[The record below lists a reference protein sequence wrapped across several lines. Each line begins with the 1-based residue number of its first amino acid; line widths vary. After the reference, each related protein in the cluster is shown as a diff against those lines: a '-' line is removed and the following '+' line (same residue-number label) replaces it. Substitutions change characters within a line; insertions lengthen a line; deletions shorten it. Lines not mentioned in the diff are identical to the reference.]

1 MRYFLTIKMLALYS
15 IKLQNLNIL
24 LFGIVNFANNI
35 FRLKFFIMINNPMFN
50 KLNEVIDFKIVDS
63 KHITEAAKKGIENAK
78 NQLNTIYSVSDDKR
92 NFENTLL
99 ALDNM
104 YNALTK
110 VYEIESLLAFV
121 HPEKEIRDE
130 CLKQTAV
137 LEKFFNEIA
146 LSEPLYNA
154 VKSYSKTQDAE
165 SLKGGRKKY
174 LKETIEEFERN
185 GFALPKEKRDEL
197 KIIQDKLS
205 DLGIQF
211 DSNISSYKDFL
222 IVTEKEIDGLPDDYK
237 EEHRQDDG
245 TYKIGLA
252 YPSYVPFM
260 KYCKSDEARKIMA
273 EKYKNTAADKNLDIL
288 KQILTEREKMA
299 KLLGYKTFAEY
310 RTENRMAKNPKNV
323 WDFENRLK
331 DKVTEKAHKD
341 YHELLQV
348 KRKYKN
354 DQSIQTVESWE
365 AAFYG
370 NILLEE
376 KYELDNQ
383 KLKEY
388 FDVNR
393 VIRGLFHIAQ
403 HLYNIEFK
411 EIENPSVWH
420 NDVRF
425 FEVKEKGKLIA
436 RFYLDLYPRPDK
448 YNHAACFGMIPGKQ
462 LDADYQIPTASLVCN
477 FPKPVKDKPALMLHS
492 DVETF
497 FHEFGHLMHDLL
509 TRAELSAQA
518 GTTVARDFVEM
529 PSQIFEHWAWEY
541 ESLKQFARHYKSG
554 EFLPETLHDK
564 MIAAKNVGSGL
575 HVLQQIF
582 YGTLDL
588 TFHDKYNPNGNK
600 STTQLVKELQNE
612 ITLYKYQ
619 ENTHFEAGFGHLNGY
634 AAGYYSY
641 LWALVFA
648 EDMFSVFLENGIM
661 DKNTGLKLRK
671 LVLERGSTID
681 EMKIVKEFLGRESN
695 EEAFLKSIGL

>member
-1 MRYFLTIKMLALYS
+1 
-15 IKLQNLNIL
+15 
-24 LFGIVNFANNI
+24 
-35 FRLKFFIMINNPMFN
+35 MIDNPIFN
-50 KLNEVIDFKIVDS
+50 KFNEVIDFKTINSSHVA
-63 KHITEAAKKGIENAK
+63 EAAKKAIDHAK
-78 NQLNTIYSVSDDKR
+78 NQLNNIYHIPENAR
-92 NFENTLL
+92 NYKNTLL
-99 ALDNM
+99 ALDDI
-104 YNALTK
+104 YNQLTK

-146 LSEPLYNA
+146 LSEELYNA
-154 VKSYSKTQDAE
+154 VKNYAKTPDAKN
-165 SLKGGRKKY
+165 LKSARKKY

-185 GFALPKEKRDEL
+185 GFALPKAKRDEL
-197 KIIQDKLS
+197 KVIQDKLS

-211 DSNISSYKDFL
+211 DSNISSHKDFL
-222 IVTEKEIDGLPDDYK
+222 MATEKEIDGLPDDYK

-260 KYCKSDEARKIMA
+260 KYSKSDKARKILA
-273 EKYKNTAADKNLDIL
+273 EKYKNIAADKNLKIL
-288 KQILTEREKMA
+288 KLILIEREKMA
-299 KLLGYKTFAEY
+299 SLLGYKTYAEY

-331 DKVTEKAHKD
+331 EKVKEKAEQD
-341 YHELLQV
+341 YQELLEI

-354 DQSIQTVESWE
+354 DTTIRAIESWE
-365 AAFYG
+365 AAFY
-370 NILLEE
+370 NNLLLEE

-383 KLKEY
+383 KLKAY
-388 FDVNR
+388 FDLNQ
-393 VIRGLFHIAQ
+393 VIKGLFSIAQ
-403 HLYNIEFK
+403 HLYDVEFK

-420 NDVRF
+420 DDVRF
-425 FEVKEKGKLIA
+425 FEVEEKGKLIA
-436 RFYLDLYPRPDK
+436 RFYLDLFPRPDK

-462 LDADYQIPTASLVCN
+462 MENDYQIPTASLVCN
-477 FPKPVKDKPALMLHS
+477 FPKPVKDKPALMLHG

-518 GTTVARDFVEM
+518 GTSVARDFVEM
-529 PSQIFEHWAWEY
+529 PSQIFEHWAWDY
-541 ESLKQFARHYKSG
+541 EALKQFSMHYKTG
-554 EFLPETLHDK
+554 EVLPKSLHKK
-564 MIAAKNVGSGL
+564 MLDAKNVGSGL

-588 TFHDKYNPNGNK
+588 TFHDKYNPKGNK
-600 STTQLVKELQNE
+600 STTELVKELQNE

-661 DKNTGLKLRK
+661 DKKTGLKLRK
-671 LVLERGSTID
+671 IVLERGSTID
-681 EMKIVKEFLGRESN
+681 EMDIVREFLGREPN